1 MTQTAE
7 LTPQSLIAYLRDE
20 MSVTDPLDA
29 DTELFSSG
37 LLDSVAMMSVIA
49 FVEERTGADVR
60 PADVT
65 LDNFDTVSRIVA
77 YAATLD

>member
-1 MTQTAE
+1 MTQPAGLSAE
-7 LTPQSLIAYLRDE
+7 ALIAYLRDD
-20 MSVTDPLDA
+20 MSMTDPVSA
-29 DTELFSSG
+29 ETELFSSG
-37 LLDSVAMMSVIA
+37 LLDSVAMMSLIA

-65 LDNFDTVSRIVA
+65 LDNFDTVARIVA